1 MHYALCDFVLDIVQN
16 AIEAKASLVRL
27 DFDESERWYSVTVTD
42 NGVGMTESQRERALD
57 PFYTDGVKHAKRKV
71 GLGLPFLV
79 QAVEQTGG
87 DFSLESE
94 KGSGTKVSF
103 RFPKDNV
110 DCPPLGD
117 LAGLFQAVLCFSGD
131 YEMVIVRKKSGRDEA
146 YSVTRSELAGALGDL
161 ERASSLVMLR
171 DFLESQEED

>member
-16 AIEAKASLVRL
+16 GIEAGSSLVRL
-27 DFDESERWYSVTVTD
+27 DFDESEGWYSVTVTD
-42 NGVGMTESQRERALD
+42 NGKGMTERERVKALD

-79 QAVEQTGG
+79 QAVEQAGG

-94 KGSGTKVSF
+94 KGSGTKVAF

-110 DCPPLGD
+110 DCPPMGD
-117 LAGLFQAVLCFSGD
+117 LPGLFQAVLSFSGD
-131 YEMVIVRKKSGRDEA
+131 HEVEITRRKPGNKAGYEVA
-146 YSVTRSELAGALGDL
+146 RSELAEAIGDL
-161 ERASSLVMLR
+161 ERVSSLVMLR
-171 DFLESQEED
+171 DFLSSQEDE

>member
-79 QAVEQTGG
+79 QAVEQAGG

-103 RFPKDNV
+103 RFPKDSV

-117 LAGLFQAVLCFSGD
+117 LAGLFQAVLCFPGD
-131 YEMVIVRKKSGRDEA
+131 YEMSIVRKKPGRDEA

-161 ERASSLVMLR
+161 ERVSSLVMLR